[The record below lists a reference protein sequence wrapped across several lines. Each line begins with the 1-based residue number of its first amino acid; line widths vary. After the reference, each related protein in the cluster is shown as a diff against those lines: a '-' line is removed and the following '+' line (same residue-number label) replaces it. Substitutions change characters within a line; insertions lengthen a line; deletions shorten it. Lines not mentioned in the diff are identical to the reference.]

1 MNKSVNVFLK
11 FELYTFHALI
21 EWLYLNKPVTGK
33 KKKKSESGERFQFWA
48 GRRLRIVVGVNVV
61 GSGQRW

>member
-11 FELYTFHALI
+11 IELYTFHALI

-33 KKKKSESGERFQFWA
+33 KKKR
-48 GRRLRIVVGVNVV
+48 VGVEKD
-61 GSGQRW
+61 SSFGQAEG

>member
-21 EWLYLNKPVTGK
+21 EWLYLNKPVTEK
-33 KKKKSESGERFQFWA
+33 KKKKRVRVEKDSSF
-48 GRRLRIVVGVNVV
+48 
-61 GSGQRW
+61 GQAEG